1 MNSVVFCFLSHLRS
15 DLYVQ
20 SKGDL
25 CLWLE
30 SFVCWQCPSTNEWMN
45 WHSCAMTGES
55 ACMSASVK
63 SYPFSMSDRSA
74 LTKEEIVVKD
84 DELTFDEECHNCRV
98 WCYNPKYREICG
110 RHPFVANDE
119 RRLLELIRAQKLR
132 FDAEKFRHFSPEG
145 LDFLQGMLVYDTV
158 HRRTMGELIAHPWLT
173 VGRHASLNR
182 LMRSFVR
189 SFILGRIRSKSHEG
203 HHHDDE
209 RIPSGQ
215 RSATRR
221 RRKTNGRDDS

>member
-1 MNSVVFCFLSHLRS
+1 MSGQWESSCIICKTRERCDCSRVSSNRLR
-15 DLYVQ
+15 
-20 SKGDL
+20 
-25 CLWLE
+25 
-30 SFVCWQCPSTNEWMN
+30 
-45 WHSCAMTGES
+45 
-55 ACMSASVK
+55 
-63 SYPFSMSDRSA
+63 R
-74 LTKEEIVVKD
+74 
-84 DELTFDEECHNCRV
+84 
-98 WCYNPKYREICG
+98 ICG

-189 SFILGRIRSKSHEG
+189 SFVLGRIRSKSHEG

-209 RIPSGQ
+209 RIPSGE
-215 RSATRR
+215 RSATTR
-221 RRKTNGRDDS
+221 RRKTNDQRKRRFLV